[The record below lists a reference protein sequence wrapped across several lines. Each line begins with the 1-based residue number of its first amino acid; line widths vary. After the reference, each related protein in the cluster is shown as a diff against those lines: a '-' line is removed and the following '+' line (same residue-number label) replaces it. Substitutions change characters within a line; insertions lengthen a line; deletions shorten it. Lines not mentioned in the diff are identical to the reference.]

1 MKIGK
6 PSDIAA
12 VSTPP
17 AAAQATVSQG
27 GGRAAPA
34 VAAGRT
40 RAADAGVTV
49 SVRAR
54 SLAQAEFAA
63 GSDIDMNKV
72 EAIRSAI
79 EQGNFKA
86 NPEVIADKLLAN
98 AKDMLGRRRA

>member
-12 VSTPP
+12 VATTP
-17 AAAQATVSQG
+17 AATQATVSQG

-34 VAAGRT
+34 AATGRT

-54 SLAQAEFAA
+54 SLVQAGLAA
-63 GSDIDMNKV
+63 GGDIDMNKV

-98 AKDMLGRRRA
+98 AKDMLGRYRA

>member
-6 PSDIAA
+6 PSDIAV

-17 AAAQATVSQG
+17 AVAQATVSPG

-34 VAAGRT
+34 AAAGRA

-54 SLAQAEFAA
+54 SLAQAEFAT

-72 EAIRSAI
+72 AAIRLAI